1 MSTLLVLGYPTED
14 KAKQAYQEVLNL
26 DNDLI
31 VNLQSI
37 AVVAKRD
44 NDKFDVVTP
53 GQPVGNST
61 VWGLFWGMLFGLI
74 FLIPFWGAA
83 IGAGLGAI
91 TGFFVKRGVD
101 EDFQN
106 RVRGLLNGK
115 DTAAVF
121 MVVNSM
127 TEDKFAE
134 AMRPFGG
141 DILQTSLSSRISSS
155 ISSGFNVSI
164 PFWFFCIYS
173 STSSLNPKRS
183 VGASLLIPSGRPIV
197 YRTPFRVISGTRKCP
212 FLASIR
218 LINSQSDS

>member
-31 VNLQSI
+31 VNLQSV

-44 NDKFDVVTP
+44 NGKFDVVTP
-53 GQPVGNST
+53 GQPIGNST

-91 TGFFVKRGVD
+91 TGFF
-101 EDFQN
+101 E
-106 RVRGLLNGK
+106 
-115 DTAAVF
+115 
-121 MVVNSM
+121 M
-127 TEDKFAE
+127 TEDKFVD

-141 DILQTSLSSRISSS
+141 DVLQTSLSIKDEEE
-155 ISSGFNVSI
+155 
-164 PFWFFCIYS
+164 
-173 STSSLNPKRS
+173 L
-183 VGASLLIPSGRPIV
+183 
-197 YRTPFRVISGTRKCP
+197 KCE
-212 FLASIR
+212 LGKC
-218 LINSQSDS
+218 

>member
-31 VNLQSI
+31 VNLQSV

-44 NDKFDVVTP
+44 NGKFDVVTP
-53 GQPVGNST
+53 GQPIGNST
-61 VWGLFWGMLFGLI
+61 VFGLI

-106 RVRGLLNGK
+106 RVRNLLTEK
-115 DTAAVF
+115 DEAAVF
-121 MVVNSM
+121 MVVNEM
-127 TEDKFAE
+127 TEDKFVD

-141 DILQTSLSSRISSS
+141 DVLQTSLSIKDEEE
-155 ISSGFNVSI
+155 
-164 PFWFFCIYS
+164 
-173 STSSLNPKRS
+173 L
-183 VGASLLIPSGRPIV
+183 
-197 YRTPFRVISGTRKCP
+197 KCE
-212 FLASIR
+212 LGKC
-218 LINSQSDS
+218 

>member
-31 VNLQSI
+31 VNLQSV

-44 NDKFDVVTP
+44 NGKFDVVTP
-53 GQPVGNST
+53 GQPIGNST

-106 RVRGLLNGK
+106 RVRNLLTEK
-115 DTAAVF
+115 DEAARVH
-121 MVVNSM
+121 
-127 TEDKFAE
+127 
-134 AMRPFGG
+134 GG
-141 DILQTSLSSRISSS
+141 ERDDRGQVRRRHAPLRRRRAADFSFHQGRGRTQVRAGQVLTTS
-155 ISSGFNVSI
+155 
-164 PFWFFCIYS
+164 
-173 STSSLNPKRS
+173 
-183 VGASLLIPSGRPIV
+183 
-197 YRTPFRVISGTRKCP
+197 FRVNR
-212 FLASIR
+212 
-218 LINSQSDS
+218 